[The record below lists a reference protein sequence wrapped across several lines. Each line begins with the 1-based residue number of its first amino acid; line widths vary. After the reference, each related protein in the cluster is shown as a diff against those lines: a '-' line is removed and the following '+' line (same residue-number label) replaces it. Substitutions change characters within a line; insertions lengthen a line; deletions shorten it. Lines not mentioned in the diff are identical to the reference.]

1 MALLICLVVEVRRE
15 KRTCGAPSGR
25 EVGLSV
31 GFLSSP
37 PLVLKQEGAAAE
49 GLAAPLGAG
58 FLHKGLT
65 HVPPVRVG
73 HHDCVLRGVLC
84 VGRATSSVVGWWLE
98 LCTCPCH
105 DFFVPSTERG
115 QGRGQGAQGATGAG
129 A

>member
-1 MALLICLVVEVRRE
+1 M
-15 KRTCGAPSGR
+15 
-25 EVGLSV
+25 

-73 HHDCVLRGVLC
+73 HHDGVLRGGLC